1 MPGFSPISTTAKLE
15 AERRERGGVVDQA
28 RDNPAMP
35 EIGLLGDVMLGRS
48 VGERLRADPEV
59 ALWSDEMR
67 SLCASLDLVICNLE
81 CSISERGER
90 TPRIRGKPFFFRAP
104 PSAVGSLQAI
114 RVRAVSLAN
123 NHALD
128 YEEEALADTI
138 QLLGAAG
145 IAAAGAGRGVEPA
158 HRPAIVEAAGKR
170 VGILCASDH
179 PREYAAKEGAYGIA
193 HADLGRGETGWLRDE
208 LGRLRERCELTVVF
222 PHWGPNMCD
231 APAPWQRQAA
241 AALQAAGGDL
251 IAGHSA
257 HVFHGIDWSERGP
270 ILSDL
275 GDVLDDYRID
285 PSLRNDLGVLAIWR
299 PGAEEDEL
307 ELVGLKL
314 EFCFTGLAR
323 DADAEWIWSR
333 LNRACAELGT
343 RVERVAEGRFRVR
356 PR

>member
-1 MPGFSPISTTAKLE
+1 LKPSAETAAASST
-15 AERRERGGVVDQA
+15 R

-35 EIGLLGDVMLGRS
+35 AIGLLGDVMLGRS
-48 VGERLRADPEV
+48 VGENLRADPEV

-104 PSAVGSLQAI
+104 PSAVRALQAI

-170 VGILCASDH
+170 VGILCVSDH

-193 HADLGRGETGWLRDE
+193 HADLWRSKTGWLRDE

-222 PHWGPNMCD
+222 PHWGANMCA
-231 APAPWQRQAA
+231 APARWQRRAA
-241 AALQAAGGDL
+241 AALQAAGADL

-275 GDVLDDYRID
+275 GDALDDYRID
-285 PSLRNDLGVLAIWR
+285 PFLRNDLGVLAVWR
-299 PGAEEDEL
+299 PGAGEDEL

-323 DADAEWIWSR
+323 DADAEWIWAR

-343 RVERVAEGRFRVR
+343 RVEQVAEGRFRVR